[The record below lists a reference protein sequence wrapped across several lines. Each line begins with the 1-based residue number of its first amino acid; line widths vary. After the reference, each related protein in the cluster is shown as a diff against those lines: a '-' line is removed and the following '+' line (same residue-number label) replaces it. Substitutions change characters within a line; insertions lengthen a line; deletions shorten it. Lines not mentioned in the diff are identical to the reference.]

1 MNNFVSESALEEKRR
16 LRQEEWDK
24 VRKPEDPAG
33 KLMTFCSNSLTHS
46 KLIQNLYF
54 KNHLTKQLHQRSL
67 MTQDLFM
74 TD

>member
-33 KLMTFCSNSLTHS
+33 KLITFCSNSLHVA
-46 KLIQNLYF
+46 N
-54 KNHLTKQLHQRSL
+54 
-67 MTQDLFM
+67 
-74 TD
+74 